1 MSAIETTLKATMRKL
16 RAILTLLLCL
26 AVPTAGWASVVN
38 GPICNRL
45 AAHSDTSLAVDHH
58 RAVQQVSMGA
68 HVESHEHCAHDTHS
82 GHDTASDSHNCKCI
96 CGCGVN
102 ACTSSCAAGITL
114 SQAGVFDS
122 IAGSDAVSAVVDQ
135 DLSAAHRISLLRPPI
150 SLS

>member
-1 MSAIETTLKATMRKL
+1 MSAIEPTLKTTMRKL
-16 RAILTLLLCL
+16 RAILSLLLCL

-45 AAHSDTSLAVDHH
+45 AAHSDTSLAGDRH
-58 RAVQQVSMGA
+58 RAVQQVSISA
-68 HVESHEHCAHDTHS
+68 HAESHEHCAHDAHS

-102 ACTSSCAAGITL
+102 ACTSSCAAGIARA
-114 SQAGVFDS
+114 QAGMFDS
-122 IAGSDAVSAVVDQ
+122 IAGSDTVSPVVDQ
-135 DLSAAHRISLLRPPI
+135 HLSAAHRISLLRPPI